1 MSARESTPTS
11 AIRTLTVGLAQI
23 NTVTGDIASNA
34 KKVVRTLEH
43 ATDAGVDLVI
53 FPELTLTGYPPR
65 DLLDKEA
72 FIDANLQALAD
83 VSAEA
88 TQVAAIIGHVEPNSE
103 PGGKRLFNAASLIH
117 SGTATTLCRK
127 TLLPTYDVFDEA
139 RWFQPGAEQ
148 HPHRHG
154 QWRLG
159 VSICEDIWNNSLHWS
174 PSLYDADP
182 VQRLVE
188 RGAELLINISASP
201 YSHGRRL
208 IRSEMYAQTARHHRR
223 PLIVVN
229 AVGGND
235 TLIFDGG
242 SCVFDG
248 EGDLVVQAPFFEES
262 FDIVNVDNLPE
273 AVAPPEE
280 TIADVHR
287 ALVLGLRD
295 YVRKCG
301 FKKVLVGL
309 SGGIDS
315 AVTSAL
321 AVEAL
326 GPAAVGGVTMPAVH
340 SSQGSVDDSAAL
352 AANLGIELLTI
363 PIQPMVESFLDALE
377 PVLGEGDLGV
387 TAENI
392 QARVRGVNPAALDR
406 QQERDRRRLLHPL
419 RRHGRRPRRHQRRP
433 QDNGLRD
440 RAPHQPPRGD
450 HPPRRPREAPLGRA
464 PPRPARHRLTPTLR
478 HPRPDHAPPRRAAP
492 RRRGDHRARLRRGHR
507 QASRLPHRQGRVQAP
522 PGPTRPPRHLQ
533 GLWRRMAY
541 AHRHGEDGE
550 VRLLF
555 RGISAAILITLVTP
569 CVANAQPTIFD
580 IVGDSVSAGTNP
592 ELTVDHGWVDM
603 LFGEG
608 GGSLPPPKPETIFT
622 LWPSI
627 EVHNSAVSGST
638 AAQWAAP
645 GSALLQTVLDHQ
657 PDLVVVMIGG
667 NDFRAIVDQL
677 QALPSQPDIILADYY
692 DLFDGLSVNLPFPF
706 TVYQGLSAGVIVGNQ
721 VIHDVGAEKG
731 SPVVSIHDDFFH
743 HCYGREFGDT
753 EALDPPYVLLPIFN
767 FNIHPVTAGHSAIY
781 DEVFAELERVATG
794 PSPSGL
800 LLR

>member
-301 FKKVLVGL
+301 FKRVLVGL

-315 AVTSAL
+315 AVTCAL

-392 QARVRGVNPAALDR
+392 QARVRGVNLMALSN
-406 QQERDRRRLLHPL
+406 QTGALLL
-419 RRHGRRPRRHQRRP
+419 STGNKSEIAVGYCTLYG
-433 QDNGLRD
+433 DMAGGLAVISD
-440 RAPHQPPRGD
+440 VPKTMVY
-450 HPPRRPREAPLGRA
+450 EI
-464 PPRPARHRLTPTLR
+464 ARHINR
-478 HPRPDHAPPRRAAP
+478 HEEIIPRAVLEKPPSAELRPDQRDTDSLPPYDILDPIMRLHVEQHLDAEAITERGFDEDTVRQVVSLIAKAEYKRR
-492 RRRGDHRARLRRGHR
+492 
-507 QASRLPHRQGRVQAP
+507 QAP
-522 PGPTRPPRHLQ
+522 PGLR
-533 GLWRRMAY
+533 
-541 AHRHGEDGE
+541 
-550 VRLLF
+550 
-555 RGISAAILITLVTP
+555 VTSK
-569 CVANAQPTIFD
+569 A
-580 IVGDSVSAGTNP
+580 
-592 ELTVDHGWVDM
+592 
-603 LFGEG
+603 FGEG
-608 GGSLPPPKPETIFT
+608 
-622 LWPSI
+622 WR
-627 EVHNSAVSGST
+627 
-638 AAQWAAP
+638 
-645 GSALLQTVLDHQ
+645 
-657 PDLVVVMIGG
+657 M
-667 NDFRAIVDQL
+667 
-677 QALPSQPDIILADYY
+677 
-692 DLFDGLSVNLPFPF
+692 
-706 TVYQGLSAGVIVGNQ
+706 
-721 VIHDVGAEKG
+721 
-731 SPVVSIHDDFFH
+731 
-743 HCYGREFGDT
+743 
-753 EALDPPYVLLPIFN
+753 PI
-767 FNIHPVTAGHSAIY
+767 
-781 DEVFAELERVATG
+781 ATG
-794 PSPSGL
+794 KMG
-800 LLR
+800 R